1 MKFKRLMAMVMA
13 VSLIVAFMPAFAS
26 AAPGGEEANANST
39 VTIRGTKALSAAA
52 QFTVK
57 EGLTSLNGYPVTY
70 GDQYGERSIIVD
82 LGTYNVNNQ
91 SFRIPGVDEIFNVQ
105 TGTAG
110 KPTDN
115 TAACF
120 GLTRYS
126 TYKLARPAVT

>member
-82 LGTYNVNNQ
+82 LGTL
-91 SFRIPGVDEIFNVQ
+91 
-105 TGTAG
+105 GTPWHPWHLQR
-110 KPTDN
+110 KQPVLPDS
-115 TAACF
+115 
-120 GLTRYS
+120 R
-126 TYKLARPAVT
+126 R